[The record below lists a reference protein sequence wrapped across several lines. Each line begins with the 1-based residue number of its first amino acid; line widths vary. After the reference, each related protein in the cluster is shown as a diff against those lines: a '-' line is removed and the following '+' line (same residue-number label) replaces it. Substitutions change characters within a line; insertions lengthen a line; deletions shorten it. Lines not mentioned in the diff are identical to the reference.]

1 MAAIFELGHQI
12 AGDRF
17 LGLAD
22 RASDPET
29 RIGIERYATPEGA
42 ALVLFLAP
50 PFSPLW
56 PT

>member
-1 MAAIFELGHQI
+1 MSPILELGHQI
-12 AGDRF
+12 VGDLL

-22 RASDPET
+22 RAPNTEA
-29 RIGIERYATPEGA
+29 RITIQGYAAPEGA
-42 ALVLFLAP
+42 ALILFLAP